1 MAFKIRN
8 IANVCVENESIIM
21 YAVRMI
27 VTHDNRLFLEVK
39 DGSNNPEYQV
49 ASLKPTSLSPRKWEE
64 SNLVKSKNLHIGYT
78 INDDLFLIN
87 ENINTIKNKLYHRL
101 SRAGDTIKLGGKNKI
116 VIIFYNEKRIPLND
130 VLKDYIW

>member
-1 MAFKIRN
+1 MVFKIKN

-49 ASLKPTSLSPRKWEE
+49 ASIKPNLSPHKWEE
-64 SNLVKSKNLHIGYT
+64 SNLVKSKNLHIGNT

-87 ENINTIKNKLYHRL
+87 ESINTIKNKLYHRL
-101 SRAGDTIKLGGKNKI
+101 SRAEDTIKLGGKNKI
-116 VIIFYNEKRIPLND
+116 EIIFYNEKRIPLND

>member
-1 MAFKIRN
+1 MAFKIKN
-8 IANVCVENESIIM
+8 IANVEVENEYIVM

-27 VTHDNRLFLEVK
+27 VTHDDKLFLEVK
-39 DGSNNPEYQV
+39 DGSNSSEYQV
-49 ASLKPTSLSPRKWEE
+49 ASIKPNGSPHKWEK
-64 SNLVKSKNLHIGYT
+64 SNLVKSKNLHIGNT

-87 ENINTIKNKLYHRL
+87 ENINTIKDKLCHRF
-101 SRAGDTIKLGGKNKI
+101 SRSDDTIKLGGKNKI